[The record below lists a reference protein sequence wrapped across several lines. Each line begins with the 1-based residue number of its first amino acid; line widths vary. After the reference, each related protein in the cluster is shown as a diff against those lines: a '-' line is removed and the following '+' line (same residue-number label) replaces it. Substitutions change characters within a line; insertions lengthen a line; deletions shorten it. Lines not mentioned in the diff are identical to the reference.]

1 MSEKAAGSEVRQK
14 WHCPAGLSGTGQLC
28 TAVLVRP
35 MLAAESALLEII
47 NNSYMAVYKLLHI
60 LFTIH
65 PNYLTS
71 TCEANG
77 EYTLLLLYFKE
88 SPLIAN

>member
-1 MSEKAAGSEVRQK
+1 MALPSWSQWDWAALYSCACEA
-14 WHCPAGLSGTGQLC
+14 HL
-28 TAVLVRP
+28 
-35 MLAAESALLEII
+35 LAAESALLEMI